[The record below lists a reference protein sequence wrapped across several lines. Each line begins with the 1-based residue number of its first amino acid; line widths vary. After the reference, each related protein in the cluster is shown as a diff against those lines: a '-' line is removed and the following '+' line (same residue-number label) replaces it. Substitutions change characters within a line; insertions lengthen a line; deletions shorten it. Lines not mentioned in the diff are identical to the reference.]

1 MKLVGSRLAAT
12 YKFLFFAVF
21 MLSLILV
28 FYLQVLLPQGLR
40 ITELKSARMELEQ
53 KNAIVQDFS
62 QRQPDTNK
70 YLLEIDKKA
79 IWVDGMLPNSVDLGS
94 FLTQLE
100 QVAKASGVQLSEI
113 KPSQSI
119 SKPNYQTIS
128 VEVNIRGTFA
138 QILSFLQRLDNIK
151 RFTIV
156 NSIGVKSQQG
166 MLGGR
171 LTVVI
176 YSFSETVKNQN

>member
-1 MKLVGSRLAAT
+1 MKLGGSRLAAN
-12 YKFLFFAVF
+12 YKLFFFAVF
-21 MLSLILV
+21 MMSLILL

-40 ITELKSARMELEQ
+40 ITELKAARTELEQ

-62 QRQPDTNK
+62 QKQPDTNK
-70 YLLEIDKKA
+70 YLGEIDKKVA
-79 IWVDGMLPNSVDLGS
+79 WVDGMLPNSADIGS

-100 QVAKASGVQLSEI
+100 QVAKGSGVQLSEI

-119 SKPNYQTIS
+119 SKAGYQAIS

-151 RFTIV
+151 RFNIV

-166 MLGGR
+166 MLGGK
-171 LTVVI
+171 LIIVV
-176 YSFSETVKNQN
+176 YSFSETARTQN